1 MKTPYNKTIEA
12 LRWWYSDHR
21 CPACRKIPAS
31 SFEICTVSIEPE
43 TNIYAVDVLTKCPCC
58 EHLQIHTIESEKAL
72 QRIIDQHKAE
82 WLNV

>member
-21 CPACRKIPAS
+21 CPACRKIPTDSLNILSVTANP
-31 SFEICTVSIEPE
+31 EVSIFSVQVI
-43 TNIYAVDVLTKCPCC
+43 TQCPSCKY
-58 EHLQIHTIESEKAL
+58 LQIHALESEKAL